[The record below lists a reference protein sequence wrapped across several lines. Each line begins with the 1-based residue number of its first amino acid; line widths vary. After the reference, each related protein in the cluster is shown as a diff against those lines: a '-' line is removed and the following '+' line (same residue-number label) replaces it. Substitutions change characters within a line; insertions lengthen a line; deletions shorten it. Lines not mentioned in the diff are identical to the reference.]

1 MSRCKEKVD
10 VIIPVCQPDKR
21 FFKLLAGLAMQTVVP
36 EKVYLLNVESGEP
49 EDSCEALQ
57 EQIYRYFNKRKSFG
71 KRLPLAIEI
80 VGIRPEGFDHG
91 ATRHKGARMAQS
103 PYLLFMRQNAV
114 PSDEKLVEELLKSI
128 QEGADMA
135 FARQTAELEMNV
147 LETYR
152 YLEKF
157 KSKSYVATR
166 ETLKEK
172 GAKAYFC
179 SNACAMYRRDIYME
193 QGGFKEHVVKNEDLL
208 FAANLLR
215 NDGSIAYCAEAKVK
229 MKEKCNWFDLFK
241 LCFDNGVFY
250 SEHPILFQ
258 HGGLSEMEYTLSK
271 KIIAYLWNQKYYM
284 ELIDFIF
291 ESLFKTA
298 GYLLGRKHYLLP
310 KEWKQ
315 TMSMNRNYWNR

>member
-1 MSRCKEKVD
+1 MSRWKEKVD

-21 FFKLLAGLAMQTVVP
+21 FFKLLAGLAMQTVLP

-80 VGIRPEGFDHG
+80 VGIKPEQFDHG
-91 ATRHKGARMAQS
+91 GTRHKGAMLSES
-103 PYLLFMRQNAV
+103 PYVLFMRQNAV
-114 PSDEKLVEELLKSI
+114 PSDEKLIEELLMSL
-128 QEGADMA
+128 QGGAGMA
-135 FARQTAELEMNV
+135 FARQTAELGMNV

-157 KSKSYVATR
+157 TSKSYVAT
-166 ETLKEK
+166 EEMLEK
-172 GAKAYFC
+172 KGPKAYFC
-179 SNACAMYRRDIYME
+179 SNACAMYRKDVYME
-193 QGGFKEHVVKNEDLL
+193 LGGFKERVIKNEDLL

-215 NDGSIAYCAEAKVK
+215 NGGSIAYCAEAKVK

-250 SEHPILFQ
+250 AEHPILFRN
-258 HGGLSEMEYTLSK
+258 GGLSEMEFALGK
-271 KIIAYLWNQKYYM
+271 KIIAYLWNQKYYV
-284 ELIDFIF
+284 ELIDFIG
-291 ESLFKTA
+291 ESLFKAT
-298 GYLLGRKHYLLP
+298 GFLLGRKHYLLP

-315 TMSMNRNYWNR
+315 AMSMNRNYWNR